1 MNFESVITKVLLKY
15 HSTASRPPEYQN
27 FHHSR
32 QFNGSNRSRFK
43 FMFHFHMNHLANITI
58 ILLYYGNPQWSLLSK
73 ITQKWN
79 ETRTWRLRRTTL
91 VHPRNESI
99 GTAVI
104 MYKLW
109 RTVRLNPFHLQI
121 CIVTLYTV
129 LRTFSKV
136 PTGRICFKIKSYFC
150 KWSFPLLLWPL
161 CVIQGWHC
169 EKKLDAGHSNIS
181 FLHVL
186 FYRR

>member
-1 MNFESVITKVLLKY
+1 MYYAALKY
-15 HSTASRPPEYQN
+15 EFWVCDNESFTKISLYRFTSSRISKFSIIHGSSTEVIWVDLNSCFISTANS
-27 FHHSR
+27 
-32 QFNGSNRSRFK
+32 
-43 FMFHFHMNHLANITI
+43 ANITI

-91 VHPRNESI
+91 VHPRHESI

-150 KWSFPLLLWPL
+150 
-161 CVIQGWHC
+161 
-169 EKKLDAGHSNIS
+169 
-181 FLHVL
+181 
-186 FYRR
+186 